1 MEPLQQEKQYM
12 LKSAR
17 ELGIVSCIVMIF
29 KHLVFISGLYKT
41 FDLSFNFIFKICC
54 DSISWILLFFAIS
67 LICSVYN
74 SSKLRTYFKI
84 FTILILIYVILSF
97 LTFKIVMYLGER
109 KFDYDDFIFTIL
121 NYFYIGE
128 EIMYN
133 HNLFKQLFIYR
144 SYLMIVLFATASL
157 FLFISIAKLIKIT
170 KEKMFWAYALF
181 SAFHIATYFIEIDHK
196 IYDYYDY
203 IGIGVF
209 FLALIAWLRL
219 KTQVNSDEIQST
231 SEGGILNMATIKSS
245 SQLAA
250 TACLFGLVA
259 TFFYYIFFEYLLAHQ
274 ERMSLRPIIFI
285 KPLAYAVVLV
295 AIYSAVKQIAHMLNE
310 IRLHTNF
317 LFFSILFVIF
327 TIAKATTDYMYIYAY
342 DYNFLNIFGT
352 HNASIKSLVSSA
364 NTILYIGV
372 FAHLLAT
379 VFLFLFTTRL
389 VSATKSRLF
398 WINFI
403 LFAINSVV
411 LLVLLFPGR
420 PGFIG
425 LLAKNID
432 LFNIAEFFFLLIAWY
447 SVKKDMIE
455 QDRS

>member
-1 MEPLQQEKQYM
+1 M

-29 KHLVFISGLYKT
+29 KHLVYISGLYET

-84 FTILILIYVILSF
+84 FTIFILIYAILNF

-109 KFDYDDFIFTIL
+109 NFNYDDFIFTIL
-121 NYFYIGE
+121 NYFYSNE

-133 HNLFKQLFIYR
+133 NDLLKQLFIYR
-144 SYLMIVLFATASL
+144 NYLLGVLLITASL

-181 SAFHIATYFIEIDHK
+181 CALDITTYFIEINHK
-196 IYDYYDY
+196 NYDYYDY
-203 IGIGVF
+203 YNYIDTGAF
-209 FLALIAWLRL
+209 FLALIAWWRL
-219 KTQVNSDEIQST
+219 KAQVSSDEIQVI
-231 SEGGILNMATIKSS
+231 SENGILNVTTIKSS

-295 AIYSAVKQIAHMLNE
+295 AIYSAVKQIAHTLNE

-327 TIAKATTDYMYIYAY
+327 TIAKATTDYMYIYAN
-342 DYNFLNIFGT
+342 DYTFFNIFGT

-389 VSATKSRLF
+389 ASATKSRLF

-403 LFAINSVV
+403 LFVVSSVI
-411 LLVLLFPGR
+411 LLALLFPGR
-420 PGFIG
+420 PDFIG
-425 LLAKNID
+425 LLTKNID
-432 LFNIAEFFFLLIAWY
+432 LFNMAEFFFLLLIAWY
-447 SVKKDMIE
+447 SVKKDTRE
-455 QDRS
+455 

>member
-17 ELGIVSCIVMIF
+17 ELGLISCIVMIF
-29 KHLVFISGLYKT
+29 KYLVFISGLYKT

-84 FTILILIYVILSF
+84 FTIFILIYAILNF
-97 LTFKIVMYLGER
+97 LTFKIVIYLIER
-109 KFDYDDFIFTIL
+109 NFNYDDFIFTIL
-121 NYFYIGE
+121 NYFYSGE

-133 HNLFKQLFIYR
+133 NDLLKQLSIYR
-144 SYLMIVLFATASL
+144 SYLLGVLFATASL
-157 FLFISIAKLIKIT
+157 FLLISIAKLIKIT
-170 KEKMFWAYALF
+170 KEKMFWVYALF
-181 SAFHIATYFIEIDHK
+181 CAFHIAGYFIEIDHK
-196 IYDYYDY
+196 IYT
-203 IGIGVF
+203 GVF
-209 FLALIAWLRL
+209 FLALIAWWRL
-219 KTQVNSDEIQST
+219 KTQASSDEIQAT
-231 SEGGILNMATIKSS
+231 SEDGILNVATIKSS
-245 SQLAA
+245 SQLAT
-250 TACLFGLVA
+250 TACLVGLVA
-259 TFFYYIFFEYLLAHQ
+259 TFFYYIFLEYLLVHL

-285 KPLAYAVVLV
+285 KPIAYAVILAV
-295 AIYSAVKQIAHMLNE
+295 IYSAIKQIAHTLKE
-310 IRLHTNF
+310 IRLRTNF

-327 TIAKATTDYMYIYAY
+327 IMAKATTEYMYIYAN
-342 DYNFLNIFGT
+342 DYTFSNIFGM
-352 HNASIKSLVSSA
+352 HDASIVSLASSA
-364 NTILYIGV
+364 NTIFYIGV

>member
-1 MEPLQQEKQYM
+1 MEPLQQEKKYM

-17 ELGIVSCIVMIF
+17 ELGLISCIVMIF
-29 KHLVFISGLYKT
+29 NYLVFISGLYKT
-41 FDLSFNFIFKICC
+41 LDRDLGLVKVCC
-54 DSISWILLFFAIS
+54 DSISWLLLFFAIS

-403 LFAINSVV
+403 LFVVSSVI
-411 LLVLLFPGR
+411 LLALLFPGK
-420 PGFIG
+420 PDFIG
-425 LLAKNID
+425 LLTKNID

-447 SVKKDMIE
+447 SVKKDTRE

>member
-1 MEPLQQEKQYM
+1 LEQLQQEKKYM

-17 ELGIVSCIVMIF
+17 ELGLISCIMAIF
-29 KHLVFISGLYKT
+29 KYLVFVSGLYKT
-41 FDLSFNFIFKICC
+41 LDRDFSLILKACC

-84 FTILILIYVILSF
+84 FTIFILIYVILTF

-109 KFDYDDFIFTIL
+109 NFNYNDFIFTIL
-121 NYFYIGE
+121 NYFYSNE

-133 HNLFKQLFIYR
+133 HDLFKQLLIYR
-144 SYLMIVLFATASL
+144 SYLLRVLFVTASL
-157 FLFISIAKLIKIT
+157 FLFISIAKLTKII

-181 SAFHIATYFIEIDHK
+181 GAFHIASYFIKIDHK
-196 IYDYYDY
+196 IYDYID
-203 IGIGVF
+203 IGAF
-209 FLALIAWLRL
+209 FIALIAWWRL
-219 KTQVNSDEIQST
+219 KIQASSDEIQVI
-231 SEGGILNMATIKSS
+231 SENGILNVTTIKSS

-250 TACLFGLVA
+250 KACLVGLIA
-259 TFFYYIFFEYLLAHQ
+259 IFFYYIFFEYLLAHQ

-403 LFAINSVV
+403 LFVVSSVI
-411 LLVLLFPGR
+411 LLALLFPGK
-420 PGFIG
+420 PDFIG
-425 LLAKNID
+425 LLTKNID

-447 SVKKDMIE
+447 SVKKDTRE

>member
-1 MEPLQQEKQYM
+1 M

-17 ELGIVSCIVMIF
+17 ELGIVSCIVVIF
-29 KHLVFISGLYKT
+29 KYLVFVSGLYKT
-41 FDLSFNFIFKICC
+41 LDRDFSLIFKACC
-54 DSISWILLFFAIS
+54 DSISWLLLFFAIS

-84 FTILILIYVILSF
+84 FTIFILIYAILNF

-109 KFDYDDFIFTIL
+109 NFNYDDFIFTIL
-121 NYFYIGE
+121 NYFYSNE

-133 HNLFKQLFIYR
+133 NDLLKQLFIYR
-144 SYLMIVLFATASL
+144 NYLLGVLLITASL

-181 SAFHIATYFIEIDHK
+181 CALDITTYFIEINHK
-196 IYDYYDY
+196 NYDYYDY
-203 IGIGVF
+203 YNYIDTGAF
-209 FLALIAWLRL
+209 FLALIAWWRL
-219 KTQVNSDEIQST
+219 KAQVSSDEIQVI
-231 SEGGILNMATIKSS
+231 SENGILNVTTIKSS

-295 AIYSAVKQIAHMLNE
+295 AIYSAVKQIAHTLNE

-327 TIAKATTDYMYIYAY
+327 TIAKATTDYMYIYAN
-342 DYNFLNIFGT
+342 DYTFFNIFGT

-389 VSATKSRLF
+389 ASATKSRLF

-403 LFAINSVV
+403 LFVVSSVI
-411 LLVLLFPGR
+411 LLALLFPGR
-420 PGFIG
+420 PDFIG
-425 LLAKNID
+425 LLTKNID
-432 LFNIAEFFFLLIAWY
+432 LFNMAEFFFLLLIAWY
-447 SVKKDMIE
+447 SVKKDTRE
-455 QDRS
+455 

>member
-1 MEPLQQEKQYM
+1 MEQLQQEKKYM

-17 ELGIVSCIVMIF
+17 ELGIVSCIVVIF
-29 KHLVFISGLYKT
+29 KYLVFVSGLYKT
-41 FDLSFNFIFKICC
+41 LDRDFSLIFKACC
-54 DSISWILLFFAIS
+54 DSISWLLLFFAIS

-74 SSKLRTYFKI
+74 SSKLRIYFKI
-84 FTILILIYVILSF
+84 FTIFILIYVILTL

-109 KFDYDDFIFTIL
+109 NFNYDDFIFTIL
-121 NYFYIGE
+121 NYFYSNE

-133 HNLFKQLFIYR
+133 HDLFKQLFIYR
-144 SYLMIVLFATASL
+144 SYLLRVLFVTASL
-157 FLFISIAKLIKIT
+157 FLFISVAKLIKIT
-170 KEKMFWAYALF
+170 KEKIFWAYALF
-181 SAFHIATYFIEIDHK
+181 GAFHIASYFIKIDHK
-196 IYDYYDY
+196 IYDYID
-203 IGIGVF
+203 IGAF
-209 FLALIAWLRL
+209 FIALIAWWRL
-219 KTQVNSDEIQST
+219 KTQASSDEIQVI
-231 SEGGILNMATIKSS
+231 SENGILNVTTIKSS

-250 TACLFGLVA
+250 KACLVGLVA

-285 KPLAYAVVLV
+285 KPLVYVVVLAV
-295 AIYSAVKQIAHMLNE
+295 IYSAVKQIAHTLNE

-327 TIAKATTDYMYIYAY
+327 TIAKAATDYMYIYAY

-372 FAHLLAT
+372 FAHLLAI

-403 LFAINSVV
+403 LFVVSSVI
-411 LLVLLFPGR
+411 LLALLFPGK
-420 PGFIG
+420 PDFIG
-425 LLAKNID
+425 LLTKNID

-447 SVKKDMIE
+447 SVKKDTRE